1 MKKTTKNDKN
11 TERFLERDLER
22 FDANIAALAREGKR
36 WAADGD
42 DEMDRQCKIDECNL
56 RTIYDAIRARKF
68 DRAARLIDRLDTIV
82 RDRIPARLYN
92 AICK

>member
-1 MKKTTKNDKN
+1 MKN

-36 WAADGD
+36 WAAGDD
-42 DEMDRQCKIDECNL
+42 DEMADQYKTDERDL
-56 RTIYDAIRARKF
+56 RAIHTAIRGKNFR
-68 DRAARLIDRLDTIV
+68 RATRLIDRLDTIV
-82 RDRIPARLYN
+82 RDRIPTRLYN